1 VTRLILIRR
10 GQTDWNLAGRYQ
22 GQSDLPLNQHGREQ
36 ALQIAR
42 SLDGTGLSAIYA
54 SDLARA
60 RDTAQILARAAG
72 LKVQLDPW
80 LREINQGEWEG
91 MLFAEIQARYP
102 QELKRRRESPL
113 DFAPPGGETVQEV
126 RERVLSAVP
135 ELVHRHPDQTL
146 AIVSHGLALAIVR
159 AHYENHP
166 IEQVWELIP
175 GNGET
180 IEVEIR

>member
-1 VTRLILIRR
+1 LILIRR

-102 QELKRRRESPL
+102 QER
-113 DFAPPGGETVQEV
+113 
-126 RERVLSAVP
+126 
-135 ELVHRHPDQTL
+135 
-146 AIVSHGLALAIVR
+146 
-159 AHYENHP
+159 
-166 IEQVWELIP
+166 
-175 GNGET
+175 
-180 IEVEIR
+180 